1 VTRLF
6 RLSMILASILAVA
19 ATLWLGQTSL
29 ALAQTGK
36 SKAKPK
42 PISPTDLKKLDAKL
56 EEVQGSF
63 LRDTASI
70 IKGYEDGGQYDRAK
84 ILLEVL
90 QKLDPKNEQIK
101 KKLEHLDDM
110 ILDSS
115 EFDIDLDPGKGWQQ
129 VGLVVKERL
138 VRVEVDGD
146 YKLISTLTVGPDGVP
161 LKDPVNDMVASAPLG
176 AVVAIIMPPTGTS
189 TAGNNN
195 NNQKQPNAFTV
206 GAKYEQAAA
215 RDGMLLLKVNVPQG
229 TKCTGKLKVKVGG
242 VTRST

>member
-1 VTRLF
+1 MTRLF
-6 RLSMILASILAVA
+6 RLSMILASILAVS
-19 ATLWLGQTSL
+19 TTMWWGQTSL
-29 ALAQTGK
+29 VLAQTGK

-42 PISPTDLKKLDAKL
+42 PITPGDLKKLDAKL

-138 VRVEVDGD
+138 VRVEVEGD

-161 LKDPVNDMVASAPLG
+161 AKDPINDMVASAPLG
-176 AVVAIIMPPTGTS
+176 AVVAIIMPPTGSS
-189 TAGNNN
+189 TAGNN

-206 GAKYEQAAA
+206 GTKYEQAAA

-229 TKCTGKLKVKVGG
+229 SKCTGKLKVKVGG

>member
-1 VTRLF
+1 MTRLF
-6 RLSMILASILAVA
+6 RLSMILSSILAVST
-19 ATLWLGQTSL
+19 TLWLGPTSL
-29 ALAQTGK
+29 VLAQTGK

-42 PISPTDLKKLDAKL
+42 PITPADLKKLDAKL

-101 KKLEHLDDM
+101 KKLEQLDDM
-110 ILDSS
+110 ILNSS

-129 VGLVVKERL
+129 VGLVAKERL
-138 VRVEVDGD
+138 VRVEVEGD

-161 LKDPVNDMVASAPLG
+161 AKDPVNDMVASAPLG
-176 AVVAIIMPPTGTS
+176 AVVAIIMPPTGS
-189 TAGNNN
+189 SSAGNN
-195 NNQKQPNAFTV
+195 NNQKQPNAFMV
-206 GAKYEQAAA
+206 GTKYEQAAA